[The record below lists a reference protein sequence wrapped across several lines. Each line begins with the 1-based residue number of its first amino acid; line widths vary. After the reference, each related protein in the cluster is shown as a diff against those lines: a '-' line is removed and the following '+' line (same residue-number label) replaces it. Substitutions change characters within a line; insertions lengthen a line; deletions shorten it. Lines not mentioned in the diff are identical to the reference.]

1 LDVNADQL
9 EMIDYE
15 LSKIEDDAFSA
26 AEKISYLGQQTET
39 YSQQSEAYNTAINDI
54 LGRHGLTAES
64 AANMT
69 ED

>member
-26 AEKISYLGQQTET
+26 AEKISYLGQ
-39 YSQQSEAYNTAINDI
+39 
-54 LGRHGLTAES
+54 
-64 AANMT
+64 
-69 ED
+69 